1 MAQANVKPIPK
12 GYAVLIPAIRMRN
25 AAAAIDWYK
34 KIFGATVRMNMTHPQ
49 GKVMHAE
56 LMFGDSCLMLSD
68 EFPEWGCLSPETVG
82 GVASSLHLYVPDVD
96 ATYSKAVAAGATGL
110 MPPQDMFYGDRSGKI
125 KDPFGHEWALAT
137 HVEDVSDEET
147 KRRAAKMFGG

>member
-12 GYAVLIPAIRMRN
+12 GYATLIPAIRMRN
-25 AAAAIDWYK
+25 AAAAIEWYK
-34 KIFGATVRMNMTHPQ
+34 KIFGATVRMDMRGQ

-56 LMFGDSCLMLSD
+56 LMFGDSCLMLGD
-68 EFPEWGCLSPETVG
+68 EFPEWGALSPETVG
-82 GVASSLHLYVPDVD
+82 GVASSQHLYVPNVD
-96 ATYSKAVAAGATGL
+96 ATFKRAVEAGATGV

-137 HVEDVSDEET
+137 HIEDVSKEEMD
-147 KRRAAKMFGG
+147 RRAAKMFGGG